1 MEAEEAGLCIG
12 CADWPSHSSMFAMP
26 GANKGQEGA
35 VFGWVEIAL
44 VGLAAVTVVV
54 VLGPA
59 NERRTR
65 RVVVRELTRAAVR

>member
-1 MEAEEAGLCIG
+1 
-12 CADWPSHSSMFAMP
+12 MFAMP

-35 VFGWVEIAL
+35 VFGWVETAL

-54 VLGPA
+54 LLGPA